1 MAEIIDFHTGDDYT
15 PASEWMQNNRDAFE
29 RLMAIGFDHDG
40 DIRFGANGLT
50 VMECI
55 YLLEYIKHD
64 LMENYVG

>member
-1 MAEIIDFHTGDDYT
+1 MADIIDFKTGDEHV
-15 PASEWMQNNRDAFE
+15 PGPEWMENNRDAFD
-29 RLMAIGFDHDG
+29 RVMAIGFDHDG

-64 LMENYVG
+64 LLETYGG

>member
-1 MAEIIDFHTGDDYT
+1 MADIIDFKTGEDYT
-15 PASEWMQNNRDAFE
+15 PAPEWMENNKNAFD
-29 RLMAIGFDHDG
+29 RLMAIGFDQDG

-64 LMENYVG
+64 LLENFDG